1 MFYFHIQRHPFYWFV
16 QCLVLPKELSIYGEF
31 LKLSGTNVSK
41 LVSWVER
48 SGSTV
53 GIGDSVDSRY
63 GMGMRIG
70 TAVGSIGVTVLDDD
84 S

>member
-1 MFYFHIQRHPFYWFV
+1 M
-16 QCLVLPKELSIYGEF
+16 
-31 LKLSGTNVSK
+31 SK

-48 SGSTV
+48 SGSAV

-63 GMGMRIG
+63 GMGVRIG

>member
-1 MFYFHIQRHPFYWFV
+1 M
-16 QCLVLPKELSIYGEF
+16 
-31 LKLSGTNVSK
+31 SK

-48 SGSTV
+48 SWSAV
-53 GIGDSVDSRY
+53 GIGDSVESRY
-63 GMGMRIG
+63 GMDMRIG